1 MCYSS
6 HHIKWLVD
14 TGERLSTMDGKEIEI
29 WEFKHEDDDV
39 ILFAWATHFRNHYCL
54 DTEIETR
61 RGKETRS
68 EFLRNACFPSET
80 ESFGPAI
87 RAGDFGEI
95 LVADYLAYRL
105 GYHVPRVR
113 WMLKPTPNE
122 STKGN
127 DVIGFQF
134 ADDTGCSPN
143 DELFIIEVKTRFSQS
158 GGNSLQNAIDD
169 SSKDDIRLA
178 ESLNL
183 IRQKSIDH
191 KYIDD
196 ANQVIRFQNP
206 VDQEYQIKYGAS
218 FLVDIEYFDKANIP
232 SSNCEQ
238 IRTSKG
244 LISHPHR
251 DSLALLVIRGDNM
264 MKLVHEL
271 YRRAADEA

>member
-6 HHIKWLVD
+6 HHIKWLAD
-14 TGERLSTMDGKEIEI
+14 TGERLSTVDGKEIEI

-39 ILFAWATHFRNHYCL
+39 ILSAWATHFRNHYCL
-54 DTEIETR
+54 DTEIDER
-61 RGKETRS
+61 KGLDSRS
-68 EFLRNACFPSET
+68 DFLAKYCFPDQKKGC
-80 ESFGPAI
+80 GPSV

-191 KYIDD
+191 KHIYD

-218 FLVDIEYFDKANIP
+218 FFVDIEYFDKANIP
-232 SSNCEQ
+232 SSNCER

-244 LISHPHR
+244 IISHPHR

>member
-14 TGERLSTMDGKEIEI
+14 TGERLSTADEKEIEV
-29 WEFKHEDDDV
+29 WEFKYEEDDV
-39 ILFAWATHFRNHYCL
+39 ILSAWAIHFRNHYCL

-61 RGKETRS
+61 RGKKARS
-68 EFLRNACFPSET
+68 DFLRNACFPSET

-122 STKGN
+122 STKGS

-134 ADDTGCSPN
+134 ADDTACSPN
-143 DELFIIEVKTRFSQS
+143 DKLFVMEVKTRFSPS
-158 GGNSLQNAIDD
+158 GRNRLQDAIDD
-169 SSKDDIRLA
+169 SAKDDIRLA

-183 IRQKSIDH
+183 IRQKLIYH
-191 KYIDD
+191 NHVED
-196 ANQVIRFQNP
+196 ANEVMRFQDP
-206 VDQEYQIKYGAS
+206 VDQEYQKKYGAS
-218 FLVDIEYFDKANIP
+218 FLVDSKYFNEANIP

-238 IRTSKG
+238 IHTSKG
-244 LISHPHR
+244 IKSHPHR
-251 DSLALLVIRGDNM
+251 NNLALLVIRGDNK